1 MKWGRSSVEKGYI
14 EDSMATRLRGVRK
27 GLIAGSW
34 LGGAQAGSHDVLM
47 WERSGRRIHL
57 RRLLQADDV
66 RQKGGGGK
74 GST

>member
-1 MKWGRSSVEKGYI
+1 M
-14 EDSMATRLRGVRK
+14 
-27 GLIAGSW
+27 IAGSW

-66 RQKGGGGK
+66 RQKGGEGK
-74 GST
+74 DRHKDVPEGSLSGEAAEERRGSIRQ